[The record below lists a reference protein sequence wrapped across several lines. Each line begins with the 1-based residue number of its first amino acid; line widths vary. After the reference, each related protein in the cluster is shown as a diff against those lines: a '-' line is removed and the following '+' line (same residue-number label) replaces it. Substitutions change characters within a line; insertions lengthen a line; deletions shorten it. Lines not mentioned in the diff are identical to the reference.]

1 MTIKQFVQEIA
12 RRRHIYNV
20 YSLNSTHKSITTRIW
35 PFIYILAF
43 TTVHNIT
50 HENAIRNEINYNIS
64 RVKVSRKYSILRND
78 CIVIEHLWP
87 NYTRRLHPPN
97 IHTMFDIFPLM
108 TFHSE
113 HKTWYFYDK
122 CWTIPA
128 HL

>member
-1 MTIKQFVQEIA
+1 MF
-12 RRRHIYNV
+12 
-20 YSLNSTHKSITTRIW
+20 YSLNSTHKSITTHIW

-43 TTVHNIT
+43 TTVYNIT
-50 HENAIRNEINYNIS
+50 HENAIRNKINYNIS
-64 RVKVSRKYSILRND
+64 RVKVSRKFSILRYD
-78 CIVIEHLWP
+78 WIVIEHLWP
-87 NYTRRLHPPN
+87 NYTRRPHPPN